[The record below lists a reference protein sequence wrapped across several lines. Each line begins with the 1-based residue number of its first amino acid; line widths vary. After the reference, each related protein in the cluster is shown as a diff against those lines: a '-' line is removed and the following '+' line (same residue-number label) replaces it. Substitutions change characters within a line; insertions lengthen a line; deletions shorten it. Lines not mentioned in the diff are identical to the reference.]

1 MFISIRTDQMK
12 KIFFL
17 IFLSGISLSGF
28 AQYGR
33 LELLRP
39 GDSTHMVLRTPK
51 ETLEKLAAHPDK
63 EVRKTASQIET
74 VERQLELWRSI
85 YLTGRMPSRDL
96 SYFVKILQSLA
107 KKGIGINYYSRE
119 AMVYSTSPPGGAY

>member
-1 MFISIRTDQMK
+1 MK

-17 IFLSGISLSGF
+17 LLLSGLSITSF

-33 LELLRP
+33 LEPLRQ
-39 GDSTHMVLRTPK
+39 GDSTHLVLRTPQ
-51 ETLEKLAAHPDK
+51 ETLEKLAASPDK
-63 EVRKTASQIET
+63 EIRKTGSQIET

-107 KKGIGINYYSRE
+107 KKGIGVNYYTRE
-119 AMVYSTSPPGGAY
+119 AMIYSTSPPGGAY

>member
-1 MFISIRTDQMK
+1 MR

-17 IFLSGISLSGF
+17 LLLSGFSITSF

-33 LELLRP
+33 LEPLRQ
-39 GDSTHMVLRTPK
+39 GDSTHLVLRTPP
-51 ETLEKLAAHPDK
+51 ETLEKLAASPDK
-63 EVRKTASQIET
+63 EIRKTGSQIET

-107 KKGIGINYYSRE
+107 KKGIGINYYTRE
-119 AMVYSTSPPGGAY
+119 AMIYSTSPPGGAY